1 MDNKGDMPMDG
12 ENTRH
17 HSPTRNI
24 GLGYLLALLGG
35 LLCALAAFGLT
46 LLGLD
51 HSGNLP
57 PPAFSNNLCVDEKLN
72 FLRDHPVA
80 SPDLLVIGSSV
91 AWRHVDGDELVKRSP
106 ASKPLNGAF
115 CGLFANQSVYVG
127 NWLLDR
133 EPTIRRVV
141 MVIDPQ
147 DFAGCWKVPDSVFS
161 RDDADAYVY
170 EKASRW
176 PYYVRYFSPYS
187 LVRNAFTVKGQRSGQ
202 NEWDPLVFD
211 HYGGGPLD
219 TQNTRRLVYGKPDA
233 LDHTCFDALRTM
245 ANRLQ
250 REARKFTVVATPLH
264 PDWKSK
270 YDPNG
275 AFLADFDLRVKHS
288 LSQSDARFWNA
299 DKELETPTDDF
310 VDAIHLRWSA
320 AQRFSAALAERL
332 YLSAPPIEAKFI
344 VGSGLS
350 PNRNSASSNDAL

>member
-1 MDNKGDMPMDG
+1 MDG
-12 ENTRH
+12 KQVDITSQTLRV
-17 HSPTRNI
+17 
-24 GLGYLLALLGG
+24 GLGYFTALCGG

-51 HSGNLP
+51 RSGDLP

-72 FLRDHPVA
+72 FLRNHPVA

-91 AWRHVDGDELVKRSP
+91 AWRHVDGAQLAKSSP
-106 ASKPLNGAF
+106 TTKPLNGAF

-147 DFAGCWKVPDSVFS
+147 DFAGCWKVPDSVFN

-170 EKASRW
+170 GQAPRW
-176 PYYVRYFSPYS
+176 SYYMRYFAPVS
-187 LVRNAFTVKGQRSGQ
+187 LMRNALTVKAQRNGQ
-202 NEWDPLVFD
+202 NEWDPLVFNQ
-211 HYGGGPLD
+211 YGDGPLV
-219 TQNTRRLVYGKPDA
+219 TKNSRRLVYGKPDA
-233 LDHTCFDALRTM
+233 LDHSCFDALTAM
-245 ANRLQ
+245 AGRLES
-250 REARKFTVVATPLH
+250 EARKFTVVSTPLH
-264 PDWKSK
+264 PEWKSK

-275 AFLADFDLRVKHS
+275 TFLAEFDLRVKHS
-288 LSQSDARFWNA
+288 LSQSDATFWNA
-299 DKELETPTDDF
+299 DKELETPASDF

-332 YLSAPPIEAKFI
+332 YLSVPPIENELM

-350 PNRNSASSNDAL
+350 LKP

>member
-1 MDNKGDMPMDG
+1 MDG
-12 ENTRH
+12 KKTH
-17 HSPTRNI
+17 QSCTAPHI
-24 GLGYLLALLGG
+24 GSGYLLALLGG
-35 LLCALAAFGLT
+35 LLCAIAAFGLT

-51 HSGNLP
+51 NSGNLP

-91 AWRHVDGDELVKRSP
+91 AWRHVDGDELVKNSP
-106 ASKPLNGAF
+106 TAKPLNGAF
-115 CGLFANQSVYVG
+115 CGLFANQSTYVG
-127 NWLLDR
+127 NWLLDH

-147 DFAGCWKVPDSVFS
+147 DFAGCWKVPDSVFN

-170 EKASRW
+170 DKASRW
-176 PYYVRYFSPYS
+176 PYYLRYFSPIS
-187 LVRNAFTVKGQRSGQ
+187 LVRNALTVKGQRNGQ
-202 NEWDPLVFD
+202 NEWDPLIFD

-219 TQNTRRLVYGKPDA
+219 TENSRRLLYGKPDA
-233 LDHTCFDALRTM
+233 LDHACFDALSAM
-245 ANRLQ
+245 ADRLK
-250 REARKFTVVATPLH
+250 REARKFTVVTTPLH

-275 AFLADFDLRVKHS
+275 TFLAEFDSRIKHS
-288 LSQSDARFWNA
+288 LSQSDARYWNA
-299 DKELETPTDDF
+299 DKELETSAEDF

-332 YLSAPPIEAKFI
+332 YLLAPPIEARLI
-344 VGSGLS
+344 VGSQLS
-350 PNRNSASSNDAL
+350 ANES

>member
-1 MDNKGDMPMDG
+1 MDG
-12 ENTRH
+12 ENSLHTSTASR
-17 HSPTRNI
+17 I
-24 GLGYLLALLGG
+24 GSGYLLALFGG
-35 LLCALAAFGLT
+35 LICSLAAFGLT

-51 HSGNLP
+51 RSGNLP
-57 PPAFSNNLCVDEKLN
+57 PPAFSNSLCVDEKLN
-72 FLRDHPVA
+72 FLRDHPVE

-91 AWRHVDGDELVKRSP
+91 AWRHVDGDELVRNSP
-106 ASKPLNGAF
+106 TSIPMNGAF

-147 DFAGCWKVPDSVFS
+147 DFAGCWKVPDSVFN

-170 EKASRW
+170 DKASRW
-176 PYYVRYFSPYS
+176 PYYVRYFAPVS
-187 LVRNAFTVKGQRSGQ
+187 LVRNALTVRGQRSGE

-211 HYGGGPLD
+211 QYGGGPLD
-219 TQNTRRLVYGKPDA
+219 TDNSRRLLYGKPDA
-233 LDHTCFDALRTM
+233 LDHNCFDALSTM

-250 REARKFTVVATPLH
+250 REARKFFVVSTPLH
-264 PDWKSK
+264 PEWKSR

-275 AFLADFDLRVKHS
+275 SFLAQFDSHVKRS
-288 LSQSDARFWNA
+288 LKGSEAAYWNA
-299 DKELETPTDDF
+299 DSELETPASDF

-332 YLSAPPIEAKFI
+332 YMSVPVPSVENELMA
-344 VGSGLS
+344 GQ
-350 PNRNSASSNDAL
+350 D